1 MNRQAL
7 GYFQEFRFNWP
18 TLMGAT
24 LGLALGAALNHYMT
38 NLFAPALLAEFG
50 WARSQFALVG
60 TLGLATMVVVPF
72 AGRFTDRFGARIAA
86 SIGFVIV
93 PLTFLAFSMM
103 QGNIYEFFAITI
115 FQYMFGVLTT
125 TLVFSR
131 VVVERFD
138 KGRGMALSVLMSGAP
153 LVGAFV
159 VPLVGEVISAY
170 GWRTGYQVLAAIS
183 AMGGVVAIATIGRRR
198 KVEDEGASSPRARS
212 TNRISRAEFL
222 AIIRHPA
229 FILIIAGMFFCNIPS
244 VLVSSQLK
252 LLLMENG
259 AASTVATYMVSLYAI
274 GVVVGRF
281 ISGFAL
287 DKISPQAVAATAL
300 GLPAVGYLILASPL
314 SEVWLLAGAVLL
326 VALAQ
331 GAEGDIGAYLT
342 SRTFDMQHFS
352 LIYSFLIAS
361 MGLSMA
367 VGSVVLSLTLGAT
380 QRFDMFL
387 LVAAALTIVG
397 ALCFY
402 MTGRG
407 GSPSQPALDPEAAP
421 SLS

>member
-1 MNRQAL
+1 MKSTAL

-38 NLFAPALLAEFG
+38 NLFAPALIDEFG

-93 PLTFLAFSMM
+93 PLTFLAFSLMR
-103 QGNIYEFFAITI
+103 GNIYEFFAITVV
-115 FQYMFGVLTT
+115 QYMFGVLTT

-159 VPLVGEVISAY
+159 VPIVGEVITAY
-170 GWRTGYQVLAAIS
+170 GWRAGYQLLAAIS
-183 AMGGVVAIATIGRRR
+183 AAGGIVAVATVGSR
-198 KVEDEGASSPRARS
+198 KQVRDEGSSTPRKRQG
-212 TNRISRAEFL
+212 TPLTRAEFL
-222 AIIRHPA
+222 AIVRRPA
-229 FILIIAGMFFCNIPS
+229 FILIIAGMFFCNVPS

-252 LLLMENG
+252 LVLMESG

-287 DKISPQAVAATAL
+287 DKISPQTVAATAL
-300 GLPAVGYLILASPL
+300 GLPAVGFLILASPL
-314 SEVWLLAGAVLL
+314 NEVWLLAGAVLL

-361 MGLSMA
+361 MGLAMA
-367 VGSVVLSLTLGAT
+367 VGSVVLSVTLGAT
-380 QRFDMFL
+380 ERFDIFL
-387 LVAAALTIVG
+387 LAAAALTIVG
-397 ALCFY
+397 ALCFF